1 MNAMPPI
8 PPIPDGRRAVVVGAG
23 PGGLATA
30 MLLRAAGAE
39 VTVLERSDRV
49 GGRTASFEQDG
60 FTFDYG
66 PTFYLYPQV
75 LREIFAACGRDLDA
89 EVEMTRLDPM
99 YRLQF
104 DDGVTF
110 DATADVDRLVEEV
123 RRISPEDVGGVKR
136 YLADNTAKFDLFVPI
151 LQRPFLGAKS
161 LFRMDMLRAVR
172 MLRPWATVDRDLKRW
187 FKHPDL
193 RLAFSFQSKYLGMSP
208 FKCPSLFTIL
218 AHVEY
223 GYGVFHPT
231 GGCNAIPNAM
241 ARVAREMGVDIRL
254 SSPADEIVFDGRR
267 AKAVRTCGEVIE
279 ADAVVV
285 NGDFASTMPKLV
297 PDGMRRRWTDKRIAA
312 KKYSCSTFMLYLG
325 IEGRYDDMHHHT
337 IFLSDDYLENI
348 REIDAG
354 LAPQKPTIYVQNA
367 SVTDPTLA
375 PEGHSTLYVLVPT
388 GNLEGGVDWDAL
400 GPVYRE
406 KVLDR
411 LSRLA
416 GHDIRKRIR
425 TERMVTP
432 ADWERMGIYRGAT
445 FNLAHNLG
453 QMLHWRPRNRFED
466 VDGVYLTGGGTHP
479 GSGLPTIFESAK
491 IAAGLVAEDIG
502 IGTHDYAKAMW
513 KEAAE

>member
-1 MNAMPPI
+1 MNAI
-8 PPIPDGRRAVVVGAG
+8 TGGTARHAVVIGAG

-30 MLLRAAGAE
+30 MLLRASGAR
-39 VTVLERSDRV
+39 VTVLEQSDRV
-49 GGRTASFEQDG
+49 GGRTAGFTQDG

-75 LREIFAACGRDLDA
+75 LRDIFATCGYDLDA
-89 EVEMTRLDPM
+89 EVDLKRLDPM

-104 DDGVTF
+104 DDGNTF
-110 DATADVDRLVEEV
+110 DATADVERLKAEV
-123 RRISPEDVGGVKR
+123 ARISPEDVPKVEH
-136 YLADNTAKFDLFVPI
+136 YLNENLAKFDRFVPI
-151 LQRPFLGAKS
+151 LQRPFLGLS
-161 LFRMDMLRAVR
+161 DLMRTDMLRALPK
-172 MLRPWATVDRDLKRW
+172 LRPWSTVDADLKRW

-223 GYGVFHPT
+223 GYGVFHPI
-231 GGCNAIPNAM
+231 GGCNAIPRAM
-241 ARVAREMGVDIRL
+241 ARVATEMGVDIRL
-254 SSPADEIVFDGRR
+254 SEPAEEIVFEGRKAR
-267 AKAVRTCGEVIE
+267 AVRTPRETLA

-285 NGDFASTMPKLV
+285 NGDFSSTVPKLI
-297 PDGMRRRWTDKRIAA
+297 PNRLRRRWTDARIDR
-312 KKYSCSTFMLYLG
+312 KKFSCSTFMLYLG
-325 IEGRYDDMHHHT
+325 IEGRYDDMQHHT

-354 LAPQKPTIYVQNA
+354 LAPEKPTIYVQNA

-388 GNLEGGVDWDAL
+388 GNLEGGVDWETLA
-400 GPVYRE
+400 PIYRE

-411 LSRLA
+411 LSRLS
-416 GHDIRKRIR
+416 GHDIRPRIR
-425 TERMVTP
+425 TERMITP
-432 ADWERMGIYRGAT
+432 ADWKAQMGIFRGAT

-453 QMLHWRPRNRFED
+453 QMLHFRPRNRFED

-479 GSGLPTIFESAK
+479 GSGLPTIFESAR
-491 IAAGLVAEDIG
+491 IASRLAANDIG
-502 IGTHDYAKAMW
+502 LEYPETGATPATY